1 MDELLNKSKKQVFP
15 SNILLKELPDKFCQ
29 FFINKV
35 SKIQQ
40 KFTNSNDTMMPRT
53 PFPAESQLQT
63 LKPATHEEIRKLIIA
78 SPTKSC
84 SLDPIPTF
92 LLKDCIDVF
101 LPIIT
106 GIINASLA
114 SSSVPSSFKKAV
126 VTPLLKKASLD
137 QDQLTNYRPVSN
149 LSFVS
154 KLLEKVVSRRLHAH
168 KHDHHLYEVFQSAYR
183 SGHSTETA
191 VF

>member
-1 MDELLNKSKKQVFP
+1 MFQCVDELLYKSKKQVFP
-15 SNILLKELPDKFCQ
+15 SNIPLKELPDKFCQ
-29 FFINKV
+29 FFIDKV

-40 KFTNSNDTMMPRT
+40 KFTNRNDTMMPRT
-53 PFPAESQLQT
+53 PFPTESQLQT
-63 LKPATHEEIRKLIIA
+63 LKPATHEEICKLTIA

-84 SLDPIPTF
+84 SLDSLPTF
-92 LLKDCIDVF
+92 LLKDCIDDF

-126 VTPLLKKASLD
+126 ATPLLKKASLD

-149 LSFVS
+149 LSFVP
-154 KLLEKVVSRRLHAH
+154 
-168 KHDHHLYEVFQSAYR
+168 
-183 SGHSTETA
+183 
-191 VF
+191 